1 MNDLTVQHQDIINY
15 NSDQLKL
22 IKDMYAKDATNNE
35 LELLMY
41 MSNKYGLDIL
51 TKQIWCV
58 KFGTKAAQI
67 YAGRDG
73 FLEVGH
79 RSGLFNGMETK
90 TVKVMEPF
98 TVKYFSW
105 DNGKKVWEDFKC
117 DYQFV
122 STCTVYRKDM
132 DHPIEVE
139 VYEEEYSTGQ
149 SLWTSKR
156 RTMTAKVAE
165 SQCLRKA
172 FSISGL
178 YSPEE
183 IYQSSEVIHDTSK
196 IIETDKDIENPII
209 DKTKIDTIKEIAK
222 RKGII
227 QHSICEAYGIKEFK
241 EMKFNEWKDA
251 TDKLN
256 LRPDK
261 IIKNDLDGI
270 I

>member
-1 MNDLTVQHQDIINY
+1 MNDLTVQHQDLINY
-15 NSDQLKL
+15 NSDEMKL
-22 IKDMYAKDATNNE
+22 IKEMYAKKATDNE
-35 LELLMY
+35 LKLLMY
-41 MSNKYGLDIL
+41 MSNKYSLDIL

-58 KFGTKAAQI
+58 KFGEAAAQI

-79 RSGLFNGMETK
+79 RSGFFNGMETK

-98 TVKYFSW
+98 SIKTFGWES
-105 DNGKKVWEDFKC
+105 GKKVWKDFKC

-149 SLWTSKR
+149 NLWTSKR

-183 IYQSSEVIHDTSK
+183 IYQQSEVVHDTSK
-196 IIETDKDIENPII
+196 ADEIIENPTI
-209 DKTKIDTIKEIAK
+209 DITKIETIKEIAK

-227 QHSICEAYGIKEFK
+227 QQSICKAYEIKEFK
-241 EMKFNEWKDA
+241 EMKFGEWKDA
-251 TDKLN
+251 VDKLN

-261 IIKNDLDGI
+261 IEKTEKNILDGVI
-270 I
+270 